1 MLLRQNESVSES
13 VRLEYS
19 SHENISCEK
28 FSTTRKTDQKTPQ
41 NDLKT
46 QITKRTAPGFISL
59 STTGTPTEIHKIDRD
74 QSRLRRMKHGVLTS
88 ARLHEEDLQQRKAR
102 YRRAMVTLTYRNT
115 DDWRADDVS
124 YFMRLV
130 RQWCKRRRIDVRYVW
145 VAELQKRGAVHYHII
160 FWLPIGVTL
169 PKPDKQGWWPHG
181 MTRIEWVKRPVAYL
195 AKYVSKGEDK
205 KFPKGCRIH
214 AFGGL
219 SESGRNERC
228 WWLMPTWVKEIADI
242 DDKPRRAKGGGIVLK
257 STGEIVKSPWK
268 VIMTGMGIF
277 VVKIA

>member
-41 NDLKT
+41 NDLET

-130 RQWCKRRRIDVRYVW
+130 RQWCKR
-145 VAELQKRGAVHYHII
+145 K
-160 FWLPIGVTL
+160 IG
-169 PKPDKQGWWPHG
+169 
-181 MTRIEWVKRPVAYL
+181 
-195 AKYVSKGEDK
+195 
-205 KFPKGCRIH
+205 
-214 AFGGL
+214 
-219 SESGRNERC
+219 
-228 WWLMPTWVKEIADI
+228 
-242 DDKPRRAKGGGIVLK
+242 RAHV
-257 STGEIVKSPWK
+257 
-268 VIMTGMGIF
+268 
-277 VVKIA
+277 